1 MVVSKAG
8 QTDKQKTTYVY
19 EHPDGTTA
27 KFYIKDDY
35 VFAMSGEQPAFW
47 ISEGCWYPN
56 PPTGKAAFR
65 VWGKL
70 VYEEGTAETPRYYL
84 G

>member
-1 MVVSKAG
+1 MVVSKDG
-8 QTDKQKTTYVY
+8 HEDKPRKTYVFEY
-19 EHPDGTTA
+19 PDGTTA

-35 VFAMSGEQPAFW
+35 VYATSGEQPAFW
-47 ISEGCWYPN
+47 INAGYWYPN

-65 VWGKL
+65 VSGNF
-70 VYEEGTAETPRYYL
+70 VYEEGASETPRYYL

>member
-1 MVVSKAG
+1 MQMLRSTSAEH
-8 QTDKQKTTYVY
+8 VY
-19 EHPDGTTA
+19 DYPSGGTA
-27 KFYIKDDY
+27 RFYIQGDY
-35 VFAMSGEQPAFW
+35 VFPMSGLQPAYW
-47 ISEGCWYPN
+47 INAGCWYPN

-65 VWGKL
+65 VSGTF